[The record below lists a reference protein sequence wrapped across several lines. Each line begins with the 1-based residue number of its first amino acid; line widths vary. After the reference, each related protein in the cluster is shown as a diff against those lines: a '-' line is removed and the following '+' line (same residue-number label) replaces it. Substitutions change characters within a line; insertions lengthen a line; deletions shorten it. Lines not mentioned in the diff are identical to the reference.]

1 VTLSLRPAGDA
12 ETGWPTLVE
21 VDALAFG
28 STPETENEDRLVME
42 MDRTVIAWDGD
53 QAVGCAASFTFDL
66 SLPGGSA
73 PTAGV
78 TWVGV
83 VPTHRRRGVMS
94 RLMADRHHEALAA
107 GEPLAALWASQSAI
121 YPRFGYG
128 AASHSLQLTIPH
140 SVPLARTPPAD
151 DLDLSLV
158 ASGDDGPMT
167 RPVYAAARAVRP
179 GMPAQ
184 DDRWHARAV
193 SDRPSDRDGWGPLR
207 TFVATRDGEP
217 VAYAR
222 FRQKHRWDQGIG
234 EGTVRVQDLVAI
246 DPAGAAAVW
255 QAAHRLESMAVTR
268 AWNVPLDDPVLLWLS
283 EIRSVEMRMR
293 EQLYVRVLD
302 LPAALTA
309 RTYATEVD
317 VVLDVTDDLFPDN
330 ARRWRLS
337 GGPAGA
343 TCAPTQAAADLALD
357 IRAVGAALLG
367 STSLRRLAA
376 AGDVD
381 EQSAGALDAANIAFG
396 HGVAAWC
403 PWVF

>member
-1 VTLSLRPAGDA
+1 VTVTIRPAGDF

-21 VDALAFG
+21 VDSVAFG
-28 STPETENEDRLVME
+28 SAPDPDNEDGLVME
-42 MDRTVIAWDGD
+42 MDRAVIAWDGD
-53 QAVGCAASFTFDL
+53 LPVGCASSFAFDL

-73 PTAGV
+73 RTAGV

-83 VPTHRRRGVMS
+83 VPTHRRRGVMT
-94 RLMADRHHEALAA
+94 RLMADRHAAALAA

-128 AASHSLQLTIPH
+128 AASHSLQLTVPH
-140 SVPLARTPPAD
+140 SVPLARTPSAD
-151 DLDLSLV
+151 DLELSLV
-158 ASGDDGPMT
+158 PSGDDGPLT

-184 DDRWHARAV
+184 DDRWYARSVA
-193 SDRPSDRDGWGPLR
+193 DRPSERDGWGPLR
-207 TFVATRDGEP
+207 TFVATRGRVP

-222 FRQKHRWDQGIG
+222 FRQKHSWDQGIG
-234 EGTVRVQDLVAI
+234 EGTVRVQELVAV

-255 QAAHRLESMAVTR
+255 ETAHRLESMAVTS
-268 AWNVPLDDPVLLWLS
+268 AWNVALDDPVLLWLS

-302 LPAALTA
+302 LPAALSA
-309 RTYATEVD
+309 RTYPTEVD

-330 ARRWRLS
+330 AGRWRVS

-343 TCAPTQAAADLALD
+343 TCTPTQDPANLSLD

-376 AGDVD
+376 AGDVH
-381 EQSAGALDAANIAFG
+381 EGSPGALDATNLAFG